1 MILDPRSVPPSS
13 WREWLVAGLALST
26 RRTGTFIAFGA
37 ACVAGHA
44 LLGTIGLGATMV
56 PLAFGAG
63 CLIAECAD
71 KGLTLREALRGRSW
85 RAAWRLALY
94 GFGVAAA
101 FWAVGLFVLSGATLT
116 GLYDP
121 AASTPVAVGE
131 GVARRLAEALC
142 AAWFL
147 SASVVLFGTSVVV
160 TFLVPLLALA
170 EAPFAEA
177 LRTALIATRR
187 NDFVVLVTSALAA
200 SAAIGFLTPFL
211 VVPWVAIVS
220 SVMYVAYRDVFLG
233 RSENAPAPLAAKART
248 SSVGQGVGRRSL
260 ERCSCR

>member
-1 MILDPRSVPPSS
+1 MNFDPRSVPSSS

-26 RRTGTFIAFGA
+26 RRTGTFIVFGA

-44 LLGTIGLGATMV
+44 LLGRIGFGAAMV

-71 KGLTLREALRGRSW
+71 KGTTLRQGLRGRSW

-94 GFGVAAA
+94 GFVVAAA
-101 FWAVGLFVLSGATLT
+101 FWAVGLFVLSGAMLT
-116 GLYDP
+116 GLYD
-121 AASTPVAVGE
+121 AAAGAAGE
-131 GVARRLAEALC
+131 AGADASATRRLVEALC

-147 SASVVLFGTSVVV
+147 SAAVVLFGTSVVV

-170 EAPFAEA
+170 GAPFVEA
-177 LRTALIATRR
+177 LRSALIAMRR
-187 NDFVVLVTSALAA
+187 NDFVILVASALAG
-200 SAAIGFLTPFL
+200 SAVVGLLTPFL
-211 VVPWVAIVS
+211 VVPWVAIVA

-233 RSENAPAPLAAKART
+233 RTENAPLPIAAAART
-248 SSVGQGVGRRSL
+248 S
-260 ERCSCR
+260 EA